1 MRPNHYIYK
10 HKQNEKA
17 KREEVKRERAE
28 RLAELEEQYAKALE
42 NSQNSDLVAQYNH
55 FLAVKKE
62 YETFKFENGFN
73 AEQAV
78 KEISAVISEFRVEY
92 VGVDKRDLESL
103 KTQLNIY
110 RSISSNQTQESE
122 PEM

>member
-17 KREEVKRERAE
+17 KREDIRKERAE
-28 RLAELEEQYAKALE
+28 KLAELEEQYAKALV
-42 NSQNSDLVAQYNH
+42 NSQNAELVAQYNH
-55 FLAVKKE
+55 FLGVKKD
-62 YETFKFENGFN
+62 YETFKFDNGFD

-78 KEISAVISEFRVEY
+78 KEISAVISEFRIEF
-92 VGVDKRDLESL
+92 VGVDKRDLESI

-110 RSISSNQTQESE
+110 RSLNYSQPEEIE